1 MRAFLL
7 GLAAVAVPLLGLF
20 LAAFLKIN
28 IFSWNTLAEERGK
41 FGLKL
46 PAFRFWSLILFLCA
60 WTGLAFVFPSHA
72 FPRAWMPPL
81 VLAASAA
88 LYFLLLLLTLSPSAA
103 EGLLRAARPLL
114 ALGDALAG
122 WLGSGPTAE
131 TDEAEDGD
139 EPTESDVQTYL
150 DMGMEHGILEA
161 GETAMLESV
170 LDFNETL
177 VREVMTPRTDMATV
191 ASGDPFDRVLRA
203 FGQSGFSRLP
213 VTGRSLDDI
222 VGLVHFKDFMR
233 SLAGTPPGGIEGLVR
248 PVPLVPE
255 TKKVNELLK
264 ELREGRQKMAIV
276 VDEYGGTAG
285 LVTLEDLVEEIVGE
299 IEDEQAIPQV
309 LSAGKGAWSVA
320 GKVHIEELNEAAGL
334 DLECSEYD
342 TVAGF
347 VTSHLGRIPR
357 AGDMVAAGGAEFT
370 VESADER
377 RVFRILVKR
386 RDDAAEKKE

>member
-7 GLAAVAVPLLGLF
+7 GLAAVAVPLLGLV
-20 LAAFLKIN
+20 LAALLKVN
-28 IFSWNTLAEERGK
+28 IFSWTALHEGRGPLR
-41 FGLKL
+41 LKL
-46 PAFRFWSLILFLCA
+46 PAFRFWALILFLAA
-60 WTGLAFVFPSHA
+60 WTGLAFLFPVQPFPS
-72 FPRAWMPPL
+72 PWMAPL
-81 VLAASAA
+81 VLSAA
-88 LYFLLLLLTLSPSAA
+88 GGLYFLLLLLALSPAAA
-103 EGLLRAARPLL
+103 EGLLEAGFPLL
-114 ALGDALAG
+114 RLADRVLGWA
-122 WLGSGPTAE
+122 GSGPTAE
-131 TDEAEDGD
+131 ADEPEGDDEPSEAE
-139 EPTESDVQTYL
+139 VQTYL

-170 LDFNETL
+170 LDFAETL
-177 VREVMTPRTDMATV
+177 VREVMTPRTDMVTV
-191 ASGDPFDRVLRA
+191 AAGDPFDRVLQA

-222 VGLVHFKDFMR
+222 AGMVHFKDFMR
-233 SLAGTPPGGIEGLVR
+233 VLAEAPPAGIGGLVR

-255 TKKVNELLK
+255 TKKVSDLLK

-309 LSAGKGAWSVA
+309 LAAGKGAWSVA

-334 DLECSEYD
+334 ALESAEYD

-347 VTSHLGRIPR
+347 VTSQLGRIPK
-357 AGDMVAAGGAEFT
+357 AGDTVAAGGAEFT

-386 RDDAAEKKE
+386 RDDAPQ

>member
-7 GLAAVAVPLLGLF
+7 GLAVVTVPLLGLL

-28 IFSWNTLAEERGK
+28 IFTWNTLAEARGP
-41 FGLKL
+41 LRIKL
-46 PAFRFWSLILFLCA
+46 SAFRFWALVLFLMAWTVLAFLFPARSFPQPWLPPLIL
-60 WTGLAFVFPSHA
+60 S
-72 FPRAWMPPL
+72 
-81 VLAASAA
+81 AAAA
-88 LYFLLLLLTLSPSAA
+88 LYFGLLLLTLTPEAA
-103 EGLLRAARPLL
+103 EEIIAAARPLL
-114 ALGDALAG
+114 GLADALLA
-122 WLGSGPTAE
+122 WMGSGPAVE
-131 TDEAEDGD
+131 ADEPEGAD
-139 EPTESDVQTYL
+139 EPTEAEVQTYL

-170 LDFNETL
+170 IDFAETL
-177 VREVMTPRTDMATV
+177 VREVMTPRTDMVTA
-191 ASGDPFDRVLRA
+191 AAGDPFDRVLRA

-222 VGLVHFKDFMR
+222 AGMVHFKDFMR
-233 SLAGTPPGGIEGLVR
+233 SLAGTPPEGIGGLVR

-255 TKKVNELLK
+255 TKKVKELLK
-264 ELREGRQKMAIV
+264 ELRETRQKMAIV

-309 LSAGKGAWSVA
+309 LAAGKGAWSVA

-334 DLECSEYD
+334 SLESAESD

-347 VTSHLGRIPR
+347 VTSQLGRIPR
-357 AGDMVAAGGAEFT
+357 TGDTLAAGGAEFT

-377 RVFRILVKR
+377 RVYRILVKR
-386 RDDAAEKKE
+386 RDDAPKEEN